1 MKKLKIILSLIF
13 VLTIFT
19 GCQNNN
25 QDSGYNV
32 IIDDSNI
39 ITVNHNI
46 DDHDDFFNQD
56 FLTTT
61 NNDTTIYSNDDM
73 VITVDSSNLI
83 QEIVL
88 KTDHYQLDNGAKTK
102 MNYQDICDLFNQEY
116 YSQIIKD
123 QKDNVVSGQIGITYN
138 EANIKVVYDF
148 NDNKLDTITISPIF
162 TF

>member
-1 MKKLKIILSLIF
+1 MKKLKIILPLIF

-32 IIDDSNI
+32 IINDSNI

-73 VITVDSSNLI
+73 VITVDPSNLI

>member
-46 DDHDDFFNQD
+46 DDHDGFFNQD

-123 QKDNVVSGQIGITYN
+123 QKDNGIIKQGGKLLCYN
-138 EANIKVVYDF
+138 KKDIIKFWRD
-148 NDNKLDTITISPIF
+148 
-162 TF
+162 

>member
-46 DDHDDFFNQD
+46 DDHDGFFNQD

-138 EANIKVVYDF
+138 EDNIKVVYDF